1 MSPLRGF
8 HAFQRPVVG
17 KSARTA
23 AALTRTAEPI
33 ICSHA
38 EVPNTIRPQAKAPRT
53 TRDNAGSLRVQATTS
68 AVPHGHGEFLVLG
81 RVNNRVVC
89 RIRQEPDEPPRARAA
104 LAVRQNG

>member
-8 HAFQRPVVG
+8 HTFQRAVIG
-17 KSARTA
+17 KSAPTA
-23 AALTRTAEPI
+23 ATLARTAEPM

-53 TRDNAGSLRVQATTS
+53 TRDNAGSLWVQATTS

-81 RVNNRVVC
+81 RVSLNRSGT
-89 RIRQEPDEPPRARAA
+89 PRA
-104 LAVRQNG
+104 GY